1 MSLNG
6 LDDPKIVEAHEA
18 GVAEPGGWFLIK
30 YSSRDEVELLDKGNG
45 GITEIRNA
53 VEGFDEESP
62 LYGFLRYRRRNV
74 IVKYLPE
81 DCSRLIQARVAVHFT
96 AVCER
101 FSPYDAIYEISTA
114 AELKDT
120 KLSAAC
126 SLHAASGSTASSTSS
141 RRRRLMEIA
150 EEEEV
155 EEQRSSK
162 RQSIGSEPDGERPQ
176 TPGGKSTTADEVKL
190 NSELAAS
197 PEHSKFS
204 ASNTSEVPKFTGIH
218 NRPTSPTRSIDT
230 TDSRSDIYSYYPT
243 GKPKVKLAPRPKAD
257 ITIRPQAA
265 GNFRPVS
272 SLPVG
277 YKLFGKGGKKS
288 KSKDADSASL
298 IHEEIPEMEPPTDA
312 VRASEDALGIS
323 GDASRPPTSTG
334 AESLSVPAAPAK
346 PTITPEKAR
355 LMKAMKLREKRKK
368 QQELLKQQ
376 SAEAGAPGAEEK
388 VMVLRGGEDQDF
400 EHSAP
405 IDNDDD
411 DEDDDDD
418 EEEEEKEEGET
429 EKSKEIEDRIASISH
444 ADSGVVLNN
453 LSSLSPLSQ
462 IDEVSEETTRS
473 ESRAQS
479 PTAASSEHDESTAA
493 SSLSGSTDE
502 TVHGAV
508 TASKSEAVDI
518 QNAAAA
524 ALKEKPQEEES
535 TAAEVEKS
543 SSSSPSSSSTAAAA
557 AASAA
562 TTTEE
567 NKSSA
572 APTKDNANSVALEST
587 RAIAAEEAAG
597 AANKGSAKPEN
608 EKEKKGIAEPI
619 SNFSANIPTSNAP
632 PAASLKGMGSGAA
645 EIPLSD
651 TPGDVAQ
658 ATNKGE
664 LPPVKSAPLPSGP
677 KRSTQD
683 LVDAADSAAKTTVA
697 TTPSMDLQPEDPLS
711 AAQESM
717 PAVETANET
726 AATPKEGSKHSVSSP
741 PPIQTDLTEPKQQSA
756 APAEIAGD
764 DDAAAAAAAHAS
776 KEATQRD
783 DATVQND
790 NKPMSATKSPLTPV
804 FPSATIANGPLGAR
818 APQAHTVRTVSNPV
832 RGNYIAP
839 TDVTQSTARSLSSG
853 AAFLHKITQQQ
864 SASLA
869 TMKPTVG
876 SSISQ
881 RIKALEKL
889 SATSGD
895 QARPV
900 SRERPQSTFFAVQ
913 KRDTSRPPSVV
924 DRTKSLKGRAAS
936 PTPSQDEFPLP
947 LDTGRVRL
955 QRSGSVVSRV
965 SMFEPLGAP
974 SSANSLAP
982 GPQSRGRPESIAV
995 TPRTL
1000 RDASLASRQDASE
1013 YSYPDLRQQQQL
1025 TGDYEDSGRKSRSLE
1040 RDGEDDMGRRSS
1052 LNTVKGFFKDPRKS
1066 VTVSTNMRQTIVSR
1080 TTTQSPSSRRSITL
1094 DRDNLANSSVTEDS
1108 YSGDER
1114 DKKTSRAGRF
1124 MRKLSNFSTGSSKSK
1139 TSSVE
1144 DSINTTATSI
1154 TTTASA
1160 AAAPTQTRKPA
1171 PPAASGDASIVSDL
1185 GDVNV
1190 QFPDSLLWKRRNLC
1204 LDSQGFIILAAGTQS
1219 GRAVV
1224 GPKRYFL
1231 GEFRQPYTPDVEV
1244 QELPNSVVL
1253 DFVEG
1258 TAIQLACEDRT
1269 GQLNVLHVLQAAHA
1283 NYSR

>member
-6 LDDPKIVEAHEA
+6 LDDPKIVEAHQA

-53 VEGFDEESP
+53 VEGFDENSP

-162 RQSIGSEPDGERPQ
+162 RQSVGSEPDGERPQ
-176 TPGGKSTTADEVKL
+176 TPGDKSTTTDEVKL

-218 NRPTSPTRSIDT
+218 DRPTSPTRSIDT

-257 ITIRPQAA
+257 ITIRPQVA

-288 KSKDADSASL
+288 KNKDTDSASL
-298 IHEEIPEMEPPTDA
+298 IQEEAPEMEPPIDA
-312 VRASEDALGIS
+312 ARASNDALGIS
-323 GDASRPPTSTG
+323 GDTSRPSTATG
-334 AESLSVPAAPAK
+334 AETLSVPAAPAK

-376 SAEAGAPGAEEK
+376 SAEGATPGAEEK
-388 VMVLRGGEDQDF
+388 GLVLRGGEDPDF
-400 EHSAP
+400 EHSSH
-405 IDNDDD
+405 IHDDD
-411 DEDDDDD
+411 DDDDDDDD
-418 EEEEEKEEGET
+418 EEEDEEDEIQKSEE
-429 EKSKEIEDRIASISH
+429 IDHRAASISQT
-444 ADSGVVLNN
+444 DSGVVLSS
-453 LSSLSPLSQ
+453 LSSLSPLAQ
-462 IDEVSEETTRS
+462 IDEVSEETARS
-473 ESRAQS
+473 ECLAQNS
-479 PTAASSEHDESTAA
+479 TVASSEHDESTAA
-493 SSLSGSTDE
+493 SSPSDSTDK
-502 TVHGAV
+502 TVHSAV
-508 TASKSEAVDI
+508 TASKPGVVD
-518 QNAAAA
+518 
-524 ALKEKPQEEES
+524 
-535 TAAEVEKS
+535 VEKSKAKEGEIS
-543 SSSSPSSSSTAAAA
+543 SSSSPPSSSAA
-557 AASAA
+557 AASLP
-562 TTTEE
+562 EE
-567 NKSSA
+567 KKSSA
-572 APTKDNANSVALEST
+572 VPTRDNAISVALEST
-587 RAIAAEEAAG
+587 TAIAAEEATG
-597 AANKGSAKPEN
+597 AANKGSANPEN

-619 SNFSANIPTSNAP
+619 SQFSAHIPTSKAP

-658 ATNKGE
+658 AANKGE

-677 KRSTQD
+677 KLSTQD
-683 LVDAADSAAKTTVA
+683 LVDTAESAAKTTVA
-697 TTPSMDLQPEDPLS
+697 TTPLMDLQPEDPLS
-711 AAQESM
+711 AAQDSS
-717 PAVETANET
+717 PAAETANE
-726 AATPKEGSKHSVSSP
+726 AAVTPDEPKAGSKHSASSP
-741 PPIQTDLTEPKQQSA
+741 PPIQTETDRTTEPKQQA
-756 APAEIAGD
+756 AAEKHD
-764 DDAAAAAAAHAS
+764 DRDAAAATAAAAHAS
-776 KEATQRD
+776 KEATQRG

-790 NKPMSATKSPLTPV
+790 NKPMSATKSPPTPV
-804 FPSATIANGPLGAR
+804 FPSTTIANGPLGAR

-895 QARPV
+895 QARPE

-913 KRDTSRPPSVV
+913 KRDTSRPPSVM

-965 SMFEPLGAP
+965 SMFEPLVAP
-974 SSANSLAP
+974 SSANSLSP

-995 TPRTL
+995 TPRML
-1000 RDASLASRQDASE
+1000 RDQSLASRQDASE
-1013 YSYPDLRQQQQL
+1013 YGYQQQQL
-1025 TGDYEDSGRKSRSLE
+1025 AGDHDDSGRKSRSLE

-1114 DKKTSRAGRF
+1114 DKKTSRTGRF

-1154 TTTASA
+1154 TTTASTA
-1160 AAAPTQTRKPA
+1160 ALTTQARKVA
-1171 PPAASGDASIVSDL
+1171 PPAASGDAAIVSDL

-1204 LDSQGFIILAAGTQS
+1204 LDAQGFIILAAGTQS

-1269 GQLNVLHVLQAAHA
+1269 GQLNVLHADKC
-1283 NYSR
+1283 

>member
-6 LDDPKIVEAHEA
+6 LDDPRIVEAHQA

-53 VEGFDEESP
+53 VEGFDENSP

-176 TPGGKSTTADEVKL
+176 TPGDKSTTTDEVKL

-197 PEHSKFS
+197 PEHGKFS

-218 NRPTSPTRSIDT
+218 DRPTSPTKSIDT

-257 ITIRPQAA
+257 ITIRPQVA

-288 KSKDADSASL
+288 KSKDTDSASL
-298 IHEEIPEMEPPTDA
+298 IQEEASEMEPSTDTA
-312 VRASEDALGIS
+312 RASNDALGIS
-323 GDASRPPTSTG
+323 GDASRPSTATG
-334 AESLSVPAAPAK
+334 AETLSVPAAPVK

-376 SAEAGAPGAEEK
+376 SAEGAAPGAEET
-388 VMVLRGGEDQDF
+388 VMVLRGGEDPDF
-400 EHSAP
+400 EHSSH
-405 IDNDDD
+405 IHDDD
-411 DEDDDDD
+411 DDDDDD
-418 EEEEEKEEGET
+418 EEEDEEDEEDEIQ
-429 EKSKEIEDRIASISH
+429 KSEEIDHRAASISH
-444 ADSGVVLNN
+444 TDSGVVLSS
-453 LSSLSPLSQ
+453 LPSLSPLAQ
-462 IDEVSEETTRS
+462 IDEVSEETARS
-473 ESRAQS
+473 ESHAQS
-479 PTAASSEHDESTAA
+479 STVASSEHDESTAA
-493 SSLSGSTDE
+493 SSLSDSTDE
-502 TVHGAV
+502 TAHGAV
-508 TASKSEAVDI
+508 TASKPGVVD
-518 QNAAAA
+518 
-524 ALKEKPQEEES
+524 
-535 TAAEVEKS
+535 VEKSKAKEGKISS
-543 SSSSPSSSSTAAAA
+543 SSSSPSSSSSAA
-557 AASAA
+557 AASLP
-562 TTTEE
+562 EE
-567 NKSSA
+567 KKSSA
-572 APTKDNANSVALEST
+572 VPTRDNAISVALEST
-587 RAIAAEEAAG
+587 TAIAAEEATG

-619 SNFSANIPTSNAP
+619 SQFSAHIPTSKAP

-658 ATNKGE
+658 AADKGE
-664 LPPVKSAPLPSGP
+664 LPPAESAPLPSGP
-677 KRSTQD
+677 KLSTQA
-683 LVDAADSAAKTTVA
+683 LVDTADSAAKTPVA
-697 TTPSMDLQPEDPLS
+697 TTALMHLQREGPLS
-711 AAQESM
+711 AAQESR
-717 PAVETANET
+717 PAAGTAHE
-726 AATPKEGSKHSVSSP
+726 PKAGSKPSASSP
-741 PPIQTDLTEPKQQSA
+741 SPIQTDRTTEPKQQ
-756 APAEIAGD
+756 
-764 DDAAAAAAAHAS
+764 AAAEKHDDRDAAHAS
-776 KEATQRD
+776 KEATQRG
-783 DATVQND
+783 DATVQKD

-895 QARPV
+895 QARPE

-913 KRDTSRPPSVV
+913 KRDTSRPPSVM

-995 TPRTL
+995 TPRML
-1000 RDASLASRQDASE
+1000 RDPSLASE
-1013 YSYPDLRQQQQL
+1013 YGYQQQQL
-1025 TGDYEDSGRKSRSLE
+1025 AGDHDDSGRRSRSLE

-1080 TTTQSPSSRRSITL
+1080 TTTQSPSSRRSLTL

-1114 DKKTSRAGRF
+1114 DRKTSRAGRF
-1124 MRKLSNFSTGSSKSK
+1124 MRKLSNFSTGSAKSK

-1154 TTTASA
+1154 TTTASTAPA
-1160 AAAPTQTRKPA
+1160 AATQARKVA
-1171 PPAASGDASIVSDL
+1171 PPAASGDAAIVSDL

-1204 LDSQGFIILAAGTQS
+1204 LDAQGFIILAAGTQS

-1269 GQLNVLHVLQAAHA
+1269 GQLNVLHDMEGWGQGKGG
-1283 NYSR
+1283 SRAGKGGHLNFEQHNIR

>member
-1 MSLNG
+1 
-6 LDDPKIVEAHEA
+6 
-18 GVAEPGGWFLIK
+18 
-30 YSSRDEVELLDKGNG
+30 
-45 GITEIRNA
+45 
-53 VEGFDEESP
+53 
-62 LYGFLRYRRRNV
+62 
-74 IVKYLPE
+74 
-81 DCSRLIQARVAVHFT
+81 
-96 AVCER
+96 
-101 FSPYDAIYEISTA
+101 
-114 AELKDT
+114 
-120 KLSAAC
+120 
-126 SLHAASGSTASSTSS
+126 
-141 RRRRLMEIA
+141 MEIA

-176 TPGGKSTTADEVKL
+176 TPGDKSTTTDEVKL

-204 ASNTSEVPKFTGIH
+204 ASNTSEVPKFTGIPD
-218 NRPTSPTRSIDT
+218 RPTSPTKSIDT
-230 TDSRSDIYSYYPT
+230 TDSRSDIYSYYPP

-288 KSKDADSASL
+288 KTKDTDSASL
-298 IHEEIPEMEPPTDA
+298 LQEEIPEMEPPADA
-312 VRASEDALGIS
+312 ARASNDALGIS
-323 GDASRPPTSTG
+323 GDVSRPSTATG
-334 AESLSVPAAPAK
+334 AETLSVPAAPAK

-376 SAEAGAPGAEEK
+376 SAEGAIPGAEEK
-388 VMVLRGGEDQDF
+388 VMALRGGEDPDF
-400 EHSAP
+400 EHSSH
-405 IDNDDD
+405 IHDDD
-411 DEDDDDD
+411 DDDDDDD
-418 EEEEEKEEGET
+418 EEEDEEDEIQKSEE
-429 EKSKEIEDRIASISH
+429 IDHRAASISH
-444 ADSGVVLNN
+444 ADSGVVLNS
-453 LSSLSPLSQ
+453 LSSLSPLAQ
-462 IDEVSEETTRS
+462 IDEVSEETVIS
-473 ESRAQS
+473 ESLAQS
-479 PTAASSEHDESTAA
+479 SMVASSEHDESTAA
-493 SSLSGSTDE
+493 SSLSDSTDE

-508 TASKSEAVDI
+508 TASKPGVVDV
-518 QNAAAA
+518 
-524 ALKEKPQEEES
+524 EKPKAKEGKI
-535 TAAEVEKS
+535 T
-543 SSSSPSSSSTAAAA
+543 SPSPSLSSAA
-557 AASAA
+557 AASLP
-562 TTTEE
+562 EE
-567 NKSSA
+567 KKSSA
-572 APTKDNANSVALEST
+572 VPTRDNAISVASEST
-587 RAIAAEEAAG
+587 TAIAAEEATG

-608 EKEKKGIAEPI
+608 EKEKKGIAQPI
-619 SNFSANIPTSNAP
+619 SQFSAHIPTSKAP

-645 EIPLSD
+645 EIPLSE

-658 ATNKGE
+658 AANKGE
-664 LPPVKSAPLPSGP
+664 LPPVKAAPLPSGS
-677 KRSTQD
+677 KLSTQD
-683 LVDAADSAAKTTVA
+683 LVDTAESAAKTTVA
-697 TTPSMDLQPEDPLS
+697 TTPLMDRQPEAPLS
-711 AAQESM
+711 AAQESS
-717 PAVETANET
+717 PAAETANEA
-726 AATPKEGSKHSVSSP
+726 AATPDEPKAGSKPSASSP
-741 PPIQTDLTEPKQQSA
+741 PPIQADRTTEPKQQA
-756 APAEIAGD
+756 AAEKHD
-764 DDAAAAAAAHAS
+764 DRDAAAAAAAHAS
-776 KEATQRD
+776 KEATLATQRG

-790 NKPMSATKSPLTPV
+790 NKPMSATKSPPTPV

-832 RGNYIAP
+832 RGNYITP

-869 TMKPTVG
+869 TMKPSVG

-895 QARPV
+895 QARPE

-913 KRDTSRPPSVV
+913 KRDTSRPPSVM

-995 TPRTL
+995 TPRML
-1000 RDASLASRQDASE
+1000 RDPSLASRQDASE
-1013 YSYPDLRQQQQL
+1013 YGYQQQQFA
-1025 TGDYEDSGRKSRSLE
+1025 GDHDDSGRRSRSLE

-1108 YSGDER
+1108 YSGDEKDR
-1114 DKKTSRAGRF
+1114 KSSRAGRF

-1139 TSSVE
+1139 ASSVE
-1144 DSINTTATSI
+1144 DSINTTTTSI
-1154 TTTASA
+1154 TTAAST
-1160 AAAPTQTRKPA
+1160 AAPTQTRKVA
-1171 PPAASGDASIVSDL
+1171 PPTASGDAAIVSDL

-1204 LDSQGFIILAAGTQS
+1204 LDAQGFIILAAGTQS

-1269 GQLNVLHVLQAAHA
+1269 GQLNVLHGELLFLYKIVKKLLTG
-1283 NYSR
+1283 

>member
-1 MSLNG
+1 
-6 LDDPKIVEAHEA
+6 
-18 GVAEPGGWFLIK
+18 
-30 YSSRDEVELLDKGNG
+30 
-45 GITEIRNA
+45 
-53 VEGFDEESP
+53 
-62 LYGFLRYRRRNV
+62 
-74 IVKYLPE
+74 
-81 DCSRLIQARVAVHFT
+81 
-96 AVCER
+96 
-101 FSPYDAIYEISTA
+101 
-114 AELKDT
+114 
-120 KLSAAC
+120 
-126 SLHAASGSTASSTSS
+126 
-141 RRRRLMEIA
+141 MEIA

-176 TPGGKSTTADEVKL
+176 TPGGKSTTTDEVKL
-190 NSELAAS
+190 NSELATS

-218 NRPTSPTRSIDT
+218 DRPTSPAKSIDT

-257 ITIRPQAA
+257 ITIRPQVA

-288 KSKDADSASL
+288 KSKDTDSASL
-298 IHEEIPEMEPPTDA
+298 IHEEVLEMEPPTDA
-312 VRASEDALGIS
+312 ARASNDALEIS
-323 GDASRPPTSTG
+323 GDASRPSTSTG
-334 AESLSVPAAPAK
+334 AESLSVLAAPAK

-376 SAEAGAPGAEEK
+376 TAEGATPGAEEK

-400 EHSAP
+400 ERSVHIAIGSY
-405 IDNDDD
+405 DNDEDD
-411 DEDDDDD
+411 DDDDD
-418 EEEEEKEEGET
+418 EEEEEEEE
-429 EKSKEIEDRIASISH
+429 EDEIQKSEEIEDRMAFISH
-444 ADSGVVLNN
+444 ADSGVVLSN
-453 LSSLSPLSQ
+453 LSSLSPLAQ
-462 IDEVSEETTRS
+462 IDEVSEENTRS

-479 PTAASSEHDESTAA
+479 PTVASSRHDESAAA
-493 SSLSGSTDE
+493 SSLSDSTDA

-518 QNAAAA
+518 GNAPAA
-524 ALKEKPQEEES
+524 ALREKSQEKEGKS
-535 TAAEVEKS
+535 AS
-543 SSSSPSSSSTAAAA
+543 SSSSPSSSSATAAAA
-557 AASAA
+557 ASLP
-562 TTTEE
+562 EE
-567 NKSSA
+567 KKSSA
-572 APTKDNANSVALEST
+572 VPTRDNANPVALEST
-587 RAIAAEEAAG
+587 TAIAAEEATG
-597 AANKGSAKPEN
+597 AANKGSAKAEN

-619 SNFSANIPTSNAP
+619 SHFSAHIPTSKAP
-632 PAASLKGMGSGAA
+632 PAASTKGMGSGAA

-658 ATNKGE
+658 AADKGE
-664 LPPVKSAPLPSGP
+664 LPPVKPAPLPSGS
-677 KRSTQD
+677 KLSTQD
-683 LVDAADSAAKTTVA
+683 LVDTAESAAQTTVA
-697 TTPSMDLQPEDPLS
+697 TTPLMDLQPEDPLS
-711 AAQESM
+711 AAQDSI
-717 PAVETANET
+717 PAVETADEA
-726 AATPKEGSKHSVSSP
+726 AATPDEPKAGSKHSVNSP
-741 PPIQTDLTEPKQQSA
+741 SPIQADLTEPKQQSA
-756 APAEIAGD
+756 AAAERIDD
-764 DDAAAAAAAHAS
+764 DDAAAAVAVAAAAAAHAS

-783 DATVQND
+783 DATVQKHNQ
-790 NKPMSATKSPLTPV
+790 PMSATKSPLTPV

-832 RGNYIAP
+832 RGNLIAP

-869 TMKPTVG
+869 TMKPTG

-889 SATSGD
+889 SAATSGD
-895 QARPV
+895 QARPE

-924 DRTKSLKGRAAS
+924 DRTKSLKGRATS

-1000 RDASLASRQDASE
+1000 RDPSLASRQDASE
-1013 YSYPDLRQQQQL
+1013 YGYQQQQQL
-1025 TGDYEDSGRKSRSLE
+1025 TGDHEDSGRRSRSLE

-1066 VTVSTNMRQTIVSR
+1066 VIVSTNMRQTIVSR

-1124 MRKLSNFSTGSSKSK
+1124 MRKLSNFSASSSKSK

-1154 TTTASA
+1154 TTATSTTT
-1160 AAAPTQTRKPA
+1160 PTQARKPA

-1204 LDSQGFIILAAGTQS
+1204 LDTQGFIILAAGTQS
-1219 GRAVV
+1219 GRAVI

-1269 GQLNVLHVLQAAHA
+1269 GQLNVLHGALPLIYIYVCVKDLLTLV
-1283 NYSR
+1283 

>member
-6 LDDPKIVEAHEA
+6 LDDPKIVEAHQA

-30 YSSRDEVELLDKGNG
+30 YASRDEVELLDKGNG
-45 GITEIRNA
+45 GITEIRTA
-53 VEGFDEESP
+53 VEGFDDNSP

-162 RQSIGSEPDGERPQ
+162 RQSVGSEPDGERPQ
-176 TPGGKSTTADEVKL
+176 TPGDKSATADEVKL

-204 ASNTSEVPKFTGIH
+204 ASNTSEVPKFAGIH
-218 NRPTSPTRSIDT
+218 DRPTSPTKSIDT
-230 TDSRSDIYSYYPT
+230 TDSQSDIYSYYPT
-243 GKPKVKLAPRPKAD
+243 GKPRVKLAPRPKAD
-257 ITIRPQAA
+257 ITIRPQVA

-288 KSKDADSASL
+288 KSKDTDSASL
-298 IHEEIPEMEPPTDA
+298 IQEEVPEMEPPTDA
-312 VRASEDALGIS
+312 ARASNDALGIS
-323 GDASRPPTSTG
+323 GDTSRPSTATG
-334 AESLSVPAAPAK
+334 AETLSVPAAPAK

-376 SAEAGAPGAEEK
+376 AAEGATPGAEEK
-388 VMVLRGGEDQDF
+388 VMALRGGEDPDF
-400 EHSAP
+400 EYSSH
-405 IDNDDD
+405 IHDD
-411 DEDDDDD
+411 DDDDD
-418 EEEEEKEEGET
+418 EEEEDEEDQIQ
-429 EKSKEIEDRIASISH
+429 KSEELDHRATSISYT
-444 ADSGVVLNN
+444 DSGAVWSS
-453 LSSLSPLSQ
+453 LSSLSPLAQ
-462 IDEVSEETTRS
+462 IDEVSEETARS

-479 PTAASSEHDESTAA
+479 STVASSEPDASTAA
-493 SSLSGSTDE
+493 SSLSDSTDE

-508 TASKSEAVDI
+508 TASKPEVVD
-518 QNAAAA
+518 A
-524 ALKEKPQEEES
+524 
-535 TAAEVEKS
+535 EKS
-543 SSSSPSSSSTAAAA
+543 KAEEGKTTPSSSSAAV
-557 AASAA
+557 AASLP
-562 TTTEE
+562 EE
-567 NKSSA
+567 KKLSA
-572 APTKDNANSVALEST
+572 VPTRDNAISVALEST
-587 RAIAAEEAAG
+587 TAIAAEATG
-597 AANKGSAKPEN
+597 AANKGSANPEN
-608 EKEKKGIAEPI
+608 EKERKGIAEPI
-619 SNFSANIPTSNAP
+619 SQFSAHIPTSKAP

-645 EIPLSD
+645 EIPPSD

-658 ATNKGE
+658 AANKGE

-677 KRSTQD
+677 KLSTQD
-683 LVDAADSAAKTTVA
+683 LVDTAESAARTTVA
-697 TTPSMDLQPEDPLS
+697 TTPLMDRQSEDPLS
-711 AAQESM
+711 AAQESS
-717 PAVETANET
+717 PAAETANEA
-726 AATPKEGSKHSVSSP
+726 AATPDEPKAGSKVSVSSP
-741 PPIQTDLTEPKQQSA
+741 PPIQTDRTTEPKQQA
-756 APAEIAGD
+756 AAEKHD
-764 DDAAAAAAAHAS
+764 DRDAAATAPARAS
-776 KEATQRD
+776 KEATQRS

-889 SATSGD
+889 SATTGD
-895 QARPV
+895 QARPE

-913 KRDTSRPPSVV
+913 KRDTSRPPSVM

-974 SSANSLAP
+974 SSATSLAP

-995 TPRTL
+995 TPGML
-1000 RDASLASRQDASE
+1000 RDPSLASRQDASE
-1013 YSYPDLRQQQQL
+1013 YGYQQQQL
-1025 TGDYEDSGRKSRSLE
+1025 AGDHDDSGRRSRSLE
-1040 RDGEDDMGRRSS
+1040 RDGEDDM
-1052 LNTVKGFFKDPRKS
+1052 
-1066 VTVSTNMRQTIVSR
+1066 VSR
-1080 TTTQSPSSRRSITL
+1080 TTTHSPSSQRSIIL

-1108 YSGDER
+1108 YSGE
-1114 DKKTSRAGRF
+1114 SRTGRF

-1154 TTTASA
+1154 TTAASS
-1160 AAAPTQTRKPA
+1160 AAPTQARKVA
-1171 PPAASGDASIVSDL
+1171 PPTASGDAAIVSDL

-1204 LDSQGFIILAAGTQS
+1204 LNAQGFIILAAGTQS

-1231 GEFRQPYTPDVEV
+1231 GEFRQPYVPDVEV

>member
-6 LDDPKIVEAHEA
+6 LDDPKIVEAHQA

-30 YSSRDEVELLDKGNG
+30 YASRDEVELLDKGNG

-53 VEGFDEESP
+53 VEGFDENSP

-176 TPGGKSTTADEVKL
+176 TPGDKSTITDEVKL
-190 NSELAAS
+190 NSELATS

-218 NRPTSPTRSIDT
+218 DRPTSPTKSIDT

-257 ITIRPQAA
+257 ITIRPQVA

-298 IHEEIPEMEPPTDA
+298 IQEETPEMEPIADA
-312 VRASEDALGIS
+312 ARASNDALGIS
-323 GDASRPPTSTG
+323 GDTSRPSTATG
-334 AESLSVPAAPAK
+334 AETLSVPAVPAK

-355 LMKAMKLREKRKK
+355 LMKAMKLREKKKK

-376 SAEAGAPGAEEK
+376 SAEGAIPGAEEK
-388 VMVLRGGEDQDF
+388 VMVLRGGEDPDF
-400 EHSAP
+400 EHSSH
-405 IDNDDD
+405 IHDD
-411 DEDDDDD
+411 DDDDD
-418 EEEEEKEEGET
+418 EEEEDEEDEIQ
-429 EKSKEIEDRIASISH
+429 KSEEIDDRAASISH
-444 ADSGVVLNN
+444 ADSGVVLSNF
-453 LSSLSPLSQ
+453 SSLSPLAQ
-462 IDEVSEETTRS
+462 IDEVSEETARS
-473 ESRAQS
+473 ESLAQS
-479 PTAASSEHDESTAA
+479 STVASSEHDESTPA
-493 SSLSGSTDE
+493 SSLSDSTDE

-508 TASKSEAVDI
+508 TASKPGVVDVGKSEA
-518 QNAAAA
+518 
-524 ALKEKPQEEES
+524 KEGKI
-535 TAAEVEKS
+535 T
-543 SSSSPSSSSTAAAA
+543 SSSSPSLSSAAA
-557 AASAA
+557 AASLP
-562 TTTEE
+562 EE
-567 NKSSA
+567 KKSSA
-572 APTKDNANSVALEST
+572 VSTRDNAISVASEST
-587 RAIAAEEAAG
+587 TAIAAEEATG

-619 SNFSANIPTSNAP
+619 SQFSAHIPTSKAP

-658 ATNKGE
+658 AANKGE
-664 LPPVKSAPLPSGP
+664 LPPVKAAPLPSGS
-677 KRSTQD
+677 KLSTQD
-683 LVDAADSAAKTTVA
+683 LVDTAESAAKTTVA
-697 TTPSMDLQPEDPLS
+697 TTPLMDRQPEDPSS
-711 AAQESM
+711 AAQESS
-717 PAVETANET
+717 PAAETANEA
-726 AATPKEGSKHSVSSP
+726 AATPDEPKAGSKPSASSP
-741 PPIQTDLTEPKQQSA
+741 PPIQTDRTTEPKQQA
-756 APAEIAGD
+756 AAEKHD
-764 DDAAAAAAAHAS
+764 DRDAAAAAAAHAS
-776 KEATQRD
+776 KEATQRG

-790 NKPMSATKSPLTPV
+790 NKPMSATKSPPTPV

-895 QARPV
+895 QARPE

-913 KRDTSRPPSVV
+913 KRDTSRPPSVM

-965 SMFEPLGAP
+965 SMFEPLVAP

-995 TPRTL
+995 TPRML
-1000 RDASLASRQDASE
+1000 RDPSLASRQDASE
-1013 YSYPDLRQQQQL
+1013 YGYQQQQFA
-1025 TGDYEDSGRKSRSLE
+1025 GDHDDSGRRSRSLE

-1108 YSGDER
+1108 YSGDEKDR
-1114 DKKTSRAGRF
+1114 KSSRAGRF

-1154 TTTASA
+1154 TTAAST
-1160 AAAPTQTRKPA
+1160 AAPTQARKVA
-1171 PPAASGDASIVSDL
+1171 PPASSGDAAIVSDL

-1204 LDSQGFIILAAGTQS
+1204 LDAQGFIILAAGTQS